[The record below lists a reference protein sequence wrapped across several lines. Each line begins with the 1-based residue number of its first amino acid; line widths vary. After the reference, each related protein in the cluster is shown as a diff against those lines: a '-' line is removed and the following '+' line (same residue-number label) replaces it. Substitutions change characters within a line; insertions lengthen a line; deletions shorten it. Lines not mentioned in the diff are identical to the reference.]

1 MESTP
6 IVSHSQLTHSLFQE
20 DQPLIFTLDEVLRQY
35 NLISMA
41 RTKEEKSRANSYI
54 IKFIVRTFI

>member
-6 IVSHSQLTHSLFQE
+6 IVSHTQPNPSSFQ

-54 IKFIVRTFI
+54 IKFIVRTLI